1 MNKKEW
7 FLLSKRKKWKYFISP
22 DWKTGL
28 EKPWKE
34 SEVDDDNDWESERKR
49 SGKMVIKEK
58 KITLLNWHLKRAK
71 TEGASR
77 QLPWSSLPRT
87 ASTQQPQALYY
98 ILNKNSIN
106 HSEYILFYFWRGVMA
121 WKWKRMRKID
131 ELKLRFQLL
140 KRHGVMELDFSISW
154 PMLNWR
160 KEGWKWK

>member
-34 SEVDDDNDWESERKR
+34 SEVDDDWESERKR
-49 SGKMVIKEK
+49 SGKMVISEK

-71 TEGASR
+71 TEGACR

-87 ASTQQPQALYY
+87 ASTQQHPTTTGTLLFL
-98 ILNKNSIN
+98 IIKSIN
-106 HSEYILFYFWRGVMA
+106 HSDYFILFLEGAHGLKMEE
-121 WKWKRMRKID
+121 D
-131 ELKLRFQLL
+131 EENRWAQAPLL
-140 KRHGVMELDFSISW
+140 
-154 PMLNWR
+154 
-160 KEGWKWK
+160 